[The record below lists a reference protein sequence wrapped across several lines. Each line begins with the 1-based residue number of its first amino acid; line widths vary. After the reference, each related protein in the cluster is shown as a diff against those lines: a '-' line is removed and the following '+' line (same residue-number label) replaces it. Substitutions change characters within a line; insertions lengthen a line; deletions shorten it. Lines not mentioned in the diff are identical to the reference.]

1 MIGLLLGIVTVAAV
15 STLGDYIWFEHG
27 VRHRMLVGV
36 LHGAALLAAV
46 GGVVGHAS
54 GRILAGI
61 PVGAAAGIG
70 GALIYYGIVS
80 MGGRG
85 EMTSAMVAAWAAVWL
100 ILAALDGRVLRR
112 VAPRGWPEIVG
123 RGLVAAV
130 LGGAAFYF
138 TVDIIWS
145 HLPPGQ
151 RNYVTQFGWWLVA
164 WAPGILAL
172 TVPASGAASR
182 R

>member
-1 MIGLLLGIVTVAAV
+1 MIGLLIGIGIVAAV
-15 STLGDYIWFEHG
+15 STIGDYIWFEHG
-27 VRHRMLVGV
+27 VQHRMLVGV
-36 LHGAALLAAV
+36 VHGAVLLAAV
-46 GGVVGHAS
+46 GGVVGHAA
-54 GRILAGI
+54 GRMAAGI
-61 PVGAAAGIG
+61 PVGGAAGIG

-100 ILAALDGRVLRR
+100 ILATMDGRLLRR
-112 VAPRGWPEIVG
+112 AAPRGWAGIVG

-130 LGGAAFYF
+130 LGGASFYF
-138 TVDIIWS
+138 TVNTLWS
-145 HLPPGQ
+145 HLAPGE
-151 RNYVTQFGWWLVA
+151 RNYLVQFGWWLVA

-172 TVPASGAASR
+172 TVPPSGAASR

>member
-1 MIGLLLGIVTVAAV
+1 MIGLLLGVGIVAAV
-15 STLGDYIWFEHG
+15 STIGDYIWFEHG

-36 LHGAALLAAV
+36 LHGAVLLASV

-54 GRILAGI
+54 RRILAGI

-100 ILAALDGRVLRR
+100 ILATLDGRVLRR
-112 VAPRGWPEIVG
+112 AAPRGWTEIVG
-123 RGLVAAV
+123 RGLIAAA
-130 LGGAAFYF
+130 LGGASFYL
-138 TVDIIWS
+138 TVNTLWS
-145 HLPPGQ
+145 HLAPGE
-151 RNYVTQFGWWLVA
+151 RNYFLQFGLWLVA

-172 TVPASGAASR
+172 TVRASGAASR